1 MVAFCVLAEL
11 VCEALWGQWVFCVV
25 FAPSF
30 IGCIQI
36 FGAGFIIGL
45 ECHITLRIEKVQN
58 VVDIPNCGRD
68 IVLGSL
74 ADGEVVVIGDQP
86 SQSLQHPEKDPLFFG
101 NQFLGKKWVIEPIR
115 RLVLGGQNDL
125 AAKETVAAVVK
136 RSQCPVAKAE
146 EAYIKQPLI
155 ALFFLP
161 FQIHPQFCGHDRFD
175 IVGFGQHSKATI
187 LVRIAQVLGHLSYSL
202 GQYKEALT
210 KFAEQLNEPGYDRTP
225 DGYAAMFGQ
234 FFKGE
239 PTLSLDNPAWMTL
252 TNASVQYVAAIRPGK
267 TEPQLVKRMHYVS
280 FVGMFRSDL
289 FEGLC
294 VGHAPKKCPIC
305 GRWFLTIDAR
315 HTKYCGGL
323 APGDQRGRT
332 CRQIGNLRGREQ
344 RELADDHPVKA
355 IYTRRMNTILQNTRR
370 GKLDEGTAAAMKK
383 LAKDKML
390 RALSDQRY
398 ASTVY
403 EQEMTQ
409 DALLKAAQKK

>member
-1 MVAFCVLAEL
+1 MDQIINHAVLSLDFWQDTVTYEGSTMPA
-11 VCEALWGQWVFCVV
+11 GT
-25 FAPSF
+25 
-30 IGCIQI
+30 IGCEVLNIPDSTIENLDTPCNVLNQLIQ
-36 FGAGFIIGL
+36 GMN
-45 ECHITLRIEKVQN
+45 T
-58 VVDIPNCGRD
+58 
-68 IVLGSL
+68 GSL
-74 ADGEVVVIGDQP
+74 DMELLPQVQQAAGEII
-86 SQSLQHPEKDPLFFG
+86 SFLQATPPFS
-101 NQFLGKKWVIEPIR
+101 
-115 RLVLGGQNDL
+115 RLNRSYFEQKL
-125 AAKETVAAVVK
+125 VAIF
-136 RSQCPVAKAE
+136 SEEYMEDAKAYLQLTQQE
-146 EAYIKQPLI
+146 QLI
-155 ALFFLP
+155 CALT
-161 FQIHPQFCGHDRFD
+161 
-175 IVGFGQHSKATI
+175 GQHSKATI

-344 RELADDHPVKA
+344 RELADDHPIKA

>member
-1 MVAFCVLAEL
+1 ME
-11 VCEALWGQWVFCVV
+11 
-25 FAPSF
+25 
-30 IGCIQI
+30 
-36 FGAGFIIGL
+36 
-45 ECHITLRIEKVQN
+45 
-58 VVDIPNCGRD
+58 D
-68 IVLGSL
+68 
-74 ADGEVVVIGDQP
+74 
-86 SQSLQHPEKDPLFFG
+86 
-101 NQFLGKKWVIEPIR
+101 
-115 RLVLGGQNDL
+115 
-125 AAKETVAAVVK
+125 
-136 RSQCPVAKAE
+136 AKAYLQLTQQE
-146 EAYIKQPLI
+146 QLI
-155 ALFFLP
+155 CALT
-161 FQIHPQFCGHDRFD
+161 
-175 IVGFGQHSKATI
+175 GQHSKATM

-210 KFAEQLNEPGYDRTP
+210 KFAERLNEPGHDRTS

-234 FFKGE
+234 FFKSE
-239 PTLSLDNPAWMTL
+239 PTLSLNNPAWMTL

-344 RELADDHPVKA
+344 RELADDHPIKA

-409 DALLKAAQKK
+409 DALLKAVQKK